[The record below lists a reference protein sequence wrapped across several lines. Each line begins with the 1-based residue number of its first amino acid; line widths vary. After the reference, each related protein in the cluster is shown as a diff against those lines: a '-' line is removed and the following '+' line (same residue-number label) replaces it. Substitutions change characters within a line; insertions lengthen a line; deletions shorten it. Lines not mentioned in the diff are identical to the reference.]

1 MTPKEER
8 TDASEEAHPLSY
20 FVDDPML
27 RFDDFDFCA
36 PCSGDGIVLFE
47 FVIRAADFLQVR
59 EKYWAGNAGEYRIGR
74 RRTQAK
80 GLLGIA
86 AS

>member
-1 MTPKEER
+1 MQWR
-8 TDASEEAHPLSY
+8 RS
-20 FVDDPML
+20 
-27 RFDDFDFCA
+27 
-36 PCSGDGIVLFE
+36 IVLFE
-47 FVIRAADFLQVR
+47 FVIHAADFLQVR

-80 GLLGIA
+80 GLAKGLLGIA